1 MLGRCLVVALATA
14 CLLSGGALRA
24 QTSQSGVV
32 LQTLNARLNSNDA
45 ATGTTVYD
53 GDRIETESKG
63 VMSLR
68 FGQVQLTL
76 AENSSLSMN
85 HENWLVT
92 PVLQRGTVVF
102 RTENGA
108 GPEVRADDVRVRPH
122 NFGVTVGEVTLD
134 DCNVYVTARTQ
145 PLEVRAGRES
155 RILEEGKSFRV
166 ARRGICA
173 AAKMPLHPGEFRI
186 WPALV
191 IGGVIATPPIIKV
204 LESPDRP

>member
-1 MLGRCLVVALATA
+1 MLGRCLVAIAIT
-14 CLLSGGALRA
+14 CLLSAGALQA
-24 QTSQSGVV
+24 QTSPSGVV
-32 LQTLNARLNSNDA
+32 LQTANARLNSTDA
-45 ATGTTVYD
+45 AAGTTVYD
-53 GDRIETESKG
+53 GDRIETEAKG
-63 VMSLR
+63 VVSLQ

-76 AENSSLSMN
+76 AENSSLRMN

-92 PVLQRGTVVF
+92 PILQRGTVIF
-102 RTENGA
+102 RTEKGA

-122 NFGVTVGEVTLD
+122 NFGLTVGEVTLD

-145 PLEVRAGRES
+145 PLEVTAGRES

-166 ARRGICA
+166 ARRGACA
-173 AAKMPLHPGEFRI
+173 AAKMPRPPGEFRI

-191 IGGVIATPPIIKV
+191 IVGGIPVVPIIKA

>member
-1 MLGRCLVVALATA
+1 MLGRCLVAIAIT
-14 CLLSGGALRA
+14 CLLSGGALQA
-24 QTSQSGVV
+24 QTSASGVV
-32 LQTLNARLNSNDA
+32 LQTANARLNSTDA
-45 ATGTTVYD
+45 AAGTTVYD
-53 GDRIETESKG
+53 GDRIETEFKG
-63 VMSLR
+63 VVSLQ

-76 AENSSLSMN
+76 AENSSLRMN

-92 PVLQRGTVVF
+92 PVLQRGTVIF
-102 RTENGA
+102 RTEKGA

-122 NFGVTVGEVTLD
+122 NFGLTVGEVTLD

-145 PLEVRAGRES
+145 PLEVTAGRES

-166 ARRGICA
+166 ARRGVCA

-186 WPALV
+186 WPAFV
-191 IGGVIATPPIIKV
+191 IAGGIATPPIIKA